1 MADIEQLSR
10 ALLAADKAGDT
21 QSAQLL
27 ANEIRKLQ
35 GSQQQTEPTQAD
47 AEVDTS
53 LSGAVSLW
61 CRPSWCHGRQR
72 YPVSW

>member
-35 GSQQQTEPTQAD
+35 GSQQQPTPTQANT
-47 AEVDTS
+47 EVDTS
-53 LSGAVSLW
+53 L
-61 CRPSWCHGRQR
+61 
-72 YPVSW
+72 